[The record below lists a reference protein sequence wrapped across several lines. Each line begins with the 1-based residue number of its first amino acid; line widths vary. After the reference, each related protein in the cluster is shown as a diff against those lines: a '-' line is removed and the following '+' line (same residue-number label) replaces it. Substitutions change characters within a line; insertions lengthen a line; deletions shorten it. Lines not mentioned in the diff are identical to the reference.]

1 MNKLLEERVN
11 HLQEKVYILDE
22 KIHMLTEMISLL
34 RQNIDTMSV
43 MSKVNAPPAQAT
55 YVPVPT
61 PASAPAE
68 PSLPVVDTR
77 EEEHVYSS
85 MPPRRSRCAI

>member
-11 HLQEKVYILDE
+11 HLQEKVYIMDE
-22 KIHMLTEMISLL
+22 RIHMLTEMISLL

-43 MSKVNAPPAQAT
+43 MSKVNAPAVQAT
-55 YVPVPT
+55 YVSAPT
-61 PASAPAE
+61 PAPAE
-68 PSLPVVDTR
+68 PALPVVDGR

-85 MPPRRSRCAI
+85 LPPRRARCAI

>member
-11 HLQEKVYILDE
+11 HLQEKVYIMDE

-34 RQNIDTMSV
+34 RQNIDTMSA
-43 MSKVNAPPAQAT
+43 MSKVNAPPVQAVPPA
-55 YVPVPT
+55 YVPIRE
-61 PASAPAE
+61 PAE
-68 PSLPVVDTR
+68 LSLPVVED
-77 EEEHVYSS
+77 EHVYSSS

>member
-11 HLQEKVYILDE
+11 HLQEKVYIMDE

-34 RQNIDTMSV
+34 RQNIDTMSA
-43 MSKVNAPPAQAT
+43 MSKVNAPPA
-55 YVPVPT
+55 YVPIRE
-61 PASAPAE
+61 PAE
-68 PSLPVVDTR
+68 LSLPVVED
-77 EEEHVYSS
+77 EHVYSSS